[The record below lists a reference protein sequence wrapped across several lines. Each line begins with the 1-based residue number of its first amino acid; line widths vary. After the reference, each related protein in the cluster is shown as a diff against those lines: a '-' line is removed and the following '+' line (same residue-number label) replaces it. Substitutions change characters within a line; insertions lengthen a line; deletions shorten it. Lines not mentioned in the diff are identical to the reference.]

1 MKAIKDIVRQLIR
14 KHKSNDPFQIAKEK
28 NIIVLFAELG
38 NTLGFYSS
46 YKRVQFIHLNNQL
59 NEKQLRFV
67 CAHEL
72 GHAVLHPKSNTPFLR
87 TNTLL
92 SVEKLEVEA
101 NTFAVELL
109 LTDEILNSYR
119 YSDTTIQDIAAL
131 CGVPKNLVHLKDY
144 NFFYSNN
151 RTYIR

>member
-1 MKAIKDIVRQLIR
+1 MKAIKEVVRQLI
-14 KHKSNDPFQIAKEK
+14 KIHKSNDPFQIAKEK

-46 YKRVQFIHLNNQL
+46 YTRVQFIHLNNQL

-72 GHAVLHPKSNTPFLR
+72 GHAVLHPKSNIPFLR
-87 TNTLL
+87 ANTLF

-101 NTFAVELL
+101 NAFAVELL
-109 LTDEILNSYR
+109 LPDDVIAQYRGTDLSIY
-119 YSDTTIQDIAAL
+119 DIAKMHS
-131 CGVPKNLVHLKDY
+131 VPKELVCLKK
-144 NFFYSNN
+144 F
-151 RTYIR
+151 

>member
-1 MKAIKDIVRQLIR
+1 MTGIKEIVRQLIK

-28 NIIVLFAELG
+28 NIIILFAELG
-38 NTLGFYSS
+38 TTFGFYSS
-46 YKRVQFIHLNNQL
+46 YKRIQFIHLNNQL
-59 NEKQLRFV
+59 DEMMQRFV

-87 TNTLL
+87 ANTLF

-109 LTDEILNSYR
+109 LPDEVIY
-119 YSDTTIQDIAAL
+119 Q
-131 CGVPKNLVHLKDY
+131 
-144 NFFYSNN
+144 
-151 RTYIR
+151 

>member
-1 MKAIKDIVRQLIR
+1 MKAIKEIVKQLIK

-28 NIIVLFAELG
+28 NIIILFAELG

-59 NEKQLRFV
+59 DEMMQRFV

-87 TNTLL
+87 ANTLF
-92 SVEKLEVEA
+92 SVEKLELEA

-109 LTDEILNSYR
+109 LPDDIITQYQNTELTIYDVAEI
-119 YSDTTIQDIAAL
+119 YS
-131 CGVPKNLVHLKDY
+131 VPKELVYLK
-144 NFFYSNN
+144 NF
-151 RTYIR
+151 

>member
-1 MKAIKDIVRQLIR
+1 MKGIKKIVRQIIK

-28 NIIVLFAELG
+28 NIIVLFEELG
-38 NTLGFYSS
+38 STLGFYSS
-46 YKRVQFIHLNNQL
+46 YKRIQFIHINNQL
-59 NEKQLRFV
+59 NEMEQRFV

-87 TNTLL
+87 ANTLF

-109 LTDEILNSYR
+109 LTDEVVAQYQNTDLTIYDVAEI
-119 YSDTTIQDIAAL
+119 YSI
-131 CGVPKNLVHLKDY
+131 PKQLVYLKKI
-144 NFFYSNN
+144 S
-151 RTYIR
+151 